1 MQPLGEPLLDWVGGD
16 ESEIVLPSFED
27 GIWREVEGRVL
38 SLTASAW
45 CIENG
50 SILNTI
56 CWDMTSVRIITTKIF
71 VVIQKW
77 QFKLF

>member
-16 ESEIVLPSFED
+16 EGVIVLPFLED
-27 GIWREVEGRVL
+27 IPGRELEGGVL
-38 SLTASAW
+38 CLTAFAS
-45 CIENG
+45 CIEM
-50 SILNTI
+50 NTI
-56 CWDMTSVRIITTKIF
+56 CWDMMTVTITTTKIF